1 MKLSIKDFVSKH
13 NQVRQKNVTKKKK
26 KFCAEFFD
34 PFFFI
39 KIFLTFFAK
48 KCSLIKITGELQI
61 DSQ

>member
-13 NQVRQKNVTKKKK
+13 NQVRQKNVTKK